1 MNFRANTFRDLQYIE
16 TNGVDQQSAT
26 RYTPTVYHEQR
37 FPPHWEKYKSL
48 YSQHYHLTGRLLHF
62 SSEDRRDAQRSW
74 YKTLQETNE
83 RLDTIAMQIL
93 Q

>member
-1 MNFRANTFRDLQYIE
+1 MNLQPNTFRDLQYIE
-16 TNGVDQQSAT
+16 TNGVDQQSA
-26 RYTPTVYHEQR
+26 RKYTPTRYHEQR

-48 YSQHYHLTGRLLHF
+48 FSQHYHLTGRLLHF

-74 YKTLQETNE
+74 YRTLQETTE
-83 RLDTIAMQIL
+83 RLDTLAMQIL